1 MKEQSQYTYPT
12 CTWTISAPLS
22 NIPQEAKVKLPSMAT
37 YEDMEEKWGASPT
50 WLSLIPR
57 KYYIELEELQPLQ
70 TDKNNVMAVPVSHSA
85 YPAYAFIYFGK
96 KMKLCFTQATSE

>member
-1 MKEQSQYTYPT
+1 
-12 CTWTISAPLS
+12 
-22 NIPQEAKVKLPSMAT
+22 MAT